1 MCSCHCGYESY
12 CLGGFFT
19 SRHNRTRCCH
29 HRCEVKAFAPL
40 AEWRCRHRRR
50 LERRALAKRRGS
62 AQSTAILSYFC
73 QCVVTFSKCL
83 KGLLVFFSIRVFV
96 SVNFRPSMGPIF
108 LHAIFIYLQ
117 LEVATGWHKVLPR
130 TPIGSWRQRPIKLA
144 RGSKTSGAMA
154 ATAFTGWIGWR
165 V

>member
-1 MCSCHCGYESY
+1 MAISSSTTT
-12 CLGGFFT
+12 LAT
-19 SRHNRTRCCH
+19 S
-29 HRCEVKAFAPL
+29 A
-40 AEWRCRHRRR
+40 
-50 LERRALAKRRGS
+50 GS
-62 AQSTAILSYFC
+62 ASRICPLGTAMLSHFC

-117 LEVATGWHKVLPR
+117 LDWVATGWHKVLPR
-130 TPIGSWRQRPIKLA
+130 TPIGSWRQRPIKLE

-154 ATAFTGWIGWR
+154 AMATATVHWFTGWIGWR
-165 V
+165 VWHLPCLEVLAIPEK